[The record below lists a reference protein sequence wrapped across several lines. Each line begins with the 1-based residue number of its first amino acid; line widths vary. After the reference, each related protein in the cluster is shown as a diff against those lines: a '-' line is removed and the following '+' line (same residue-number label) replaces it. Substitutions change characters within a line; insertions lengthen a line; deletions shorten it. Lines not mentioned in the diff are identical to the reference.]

1 MKNNGNLDLTF
12 GGSGISMSE
21 VNVSELEREAA
32 RKSFNEAT
40 DKASKAF
47 QESIDRELEA
57 AKKIKEETVNLEI
70 YPTDGNALARLYDTK
85 PWE

>member
-32 RKSFNEAT
+32 RKGG
-40 DKASKAF
+40 KQK
-47 QESIDRELEA
+47 
-57 AKKIKEETVNLEI
+57 
-70 YPTDGNALARLYDTK
+70 
-85 PWE
+85 